1 MRLSRRTNLIIL
13 YILAGALVLGMVI
26 TFTPGLGLGGA
37 GSGAGATAILVNG
50 EPISEFAVVRTRS
63 NPLFNLVT
71 EGEVGADLEL
81 LLIDELVRQELIRQ
95 EATRHR
101 VSTAEVRSAVDAFRA
116 ERGVAGRAN
125 DSQYLALIGSLGF
138 NDETFRQYLAQQLR
152 QEKWQSAL
160 IDDLSVS
167 DVEVE
172 AFYQASRER
181 YQSEERILARQI
193 VLDTRDE
200 ADTVRAELTAGADAG
215 EIARERSLERADRDG
230 ALGAGEGETEPR
242 AVGRPALPTAVA
254 TAAFAIRGPGITDV
268 VASGGQ
274 YHVVVVEEYLPAAPR
289 PFDEVADQVAEDAL
303 DAKRAQV
310 LDDEIRRLQREA
322 RVEIPETSPLE
333 LRFEEAVVASVGDID
348 IKRSELV
355 RATYTNP
362 QIQQSLSPDM
372 AFLITGFFKPAIL
385 DQLIDQALAYQGAA
399 ELDVPFV
406 GPRSFVAQSALSYV
420 ARDVSVS
427 EDEIEAYYQENISL
441 YTVAAS
447 AAVSRVDF
455 DDVADATAFREA
467 LLGGAAM
474 DEAVEAFGG
483 SLTSLGTVRP
493 GQLERDLD
501 TAVFATD
508 AFDPLPSGAEVS
520 DVLVLMAQ
528 PEALPEELEDLGEEP
543 EADLEQEVVV
553 LVADRTPERVRPLDE
568 VRSQVEAALLSE
580 RRAEARQA
588 WLADL
593 RDTIAVVNHLDVSAD
608 VDDGLGFELVD
619 DPLEGDEVPVEELLD
634 QVEGALDEEQP
645 DTGEPVE
652 DDGDEPGPDHDGDEP
667 AADPDAAADDGA
679 ADDAEP
685 QD

>member
-37 GSGAGATAILVNG
+37 GPAAGATAIVVNG
-50 EPISEFAVVRTRS
+50 EPISEFSVVRMRS

-95 EATRHR
+95 EAARQR
-101 VSTAEVRSAVDAFRA
+101 VSSTEVRNAVEAFRA

-138 NDETFRQYLAQQLR
+138 NDETFRQYMAQQLR

-167 DVEVE
+167 DVEIE
-172 AFYQASRER
+172 AFYQANRDR
-181 YQSEERILARQI
+181 YQTEERILARQI
-193 VLDTRDE
+193 VLATREE
-200 ADTVRAELTAGADAG
+200 ADAVRAELTAGADAA

-268 VASGGQ
+268 MESGGQ
-274 YHVVVVEEYLPAAPR
+274 YHVVVVESYLPPTTR
-289 PFDEVADQVAEDAL
+289 PFEEVADQVAEDAL

-322 RVEIPETSPLE
+322 RVEIPATSPLD
-333 LRFEEAVVASVGDID
+333 LRFEETVVASVGDAD

-385 DQLIDQALAYQGAA
+385 DQLIDQELAYQGAS
-399 ELDVPFV
+399 ELDMPFV

-427 EDEIEAYYQENISL
+427 EDEIEAYYQENIAR

-467 LLGGAAM
+467 LLDGAAM
-474 DEAVEAFGG
+474 EEAVEAFAGE
-483 SLTSLGTVRP
+483 LTSLGTVRP

-501 TAVFATD
+501 TALFATD

-520 DVLVLMAQ
+520 DVLVLTVQ
-528 PEALPEELEDLGEEP
+528 PDALPEELEDAGEEP
-543 EADLEQEVVV
+543 EVDLEERVVV
-553 LVADRTPERVRPLDE
+553 LVGDRTPERVRPLDE
-568 VRSQVEAALLSE
+568 VRSQVEASLLSE
-580 RRAEARQA
+580 RRAQVRQE
-588 WLADL
+588 WLDGL

-608 VDDGLGFELVD
+608 LDDGLGFEFVD
-619 DPLEGDEVPVEELLD
+619 DPLEADEVPAEELLE
-634 QVEGALDEEQP
+634 QVEGLLEEDDADESAVEAEDDDP
-645 DTGEPVE
+645 AAEPGDVE
-652 DDGDEPGPDHDGDEP
+652 DDGE
-667 AADPDAAADDGA
+667 